1 MLVTFHPKDLT
12 AVVSVII
19 LFQVF
24 FEMTFNV
31 SAKLS
36 LELRLICLALEEI
49 DHSIVMSFI
58 FEYSEFLLI
67 IFLESS
73 F

>member
-31 SAKLS
+31 SAKSS